1 MRGDRASTY
10 TLKYALAG
18 SGVRFG
24 ASTFVLKQVRKQYQC
39 KVNLYNYIR
48 QADDRQTEQASAQ
61 NTAEKPETTNV
72 THESPRCAGLHL
84 MCRGASTYAAPSGG
98 GELRRLETPP
108 LLTAQPSRR
117 QRVHHSST
125 AAPQRL
131 QPHCRVQGAAAAG
144 PHGARKPRR
153 AGNIIYIMHMQPP
166 RARPR
171 GRDGLELT
179 SRRHLH
185 SQRRRVKWAAW
196 EAARSSTRGSGWAPS
211 GPASPLGAPSQPGL
225 SGAP

>member
-1 MRGDRASTY
+1 MRWPASHV
-10 TLKYALAG
+10 
-18 SGVRFG
+18 S
-24 ASTFVLKQVRKQYQC
+24 
-39 KVNLYNYIR
+39 
-48 QADDRQTEQASAQ
+48 
-61 NTAEKPETTNV
+61 
-72 THESPRCAGLHL
+72 
-84 MCRGASTYAAPSGG
+84 RGSTYAAPSGG

-211 GPASPLGAPSQPGL
+211 GPVSPPGSAEPPRAARRALGRRALGRRALRRRRSRAGALWPCCGAMCEMKRRKLPAV
-225 SGAP
+225 SGISTDLG